1 MKSKGSTLPAK
12 ASGVTTM
19 LTSGIAMALA
29 SGDTSDICWN
39 QTSSSGAK
47 ASVIAHWTRP
57 H

>member
-1 MKSKGSTLPAK
+1 MKSKGSTLPAS
-12 ASGVTTM
+12 ASGVTTR
-19 LTSGIAMALA
+19 LTSGIATALA

-39 QTSSSGAK
+39 QTSSNGAN